1 MRKKFILDRFD
12 DAVER
17 AMPVILPLIAL
28 WIIGVLL
35 DWPWAIK
42 IMDWL
47 EMPAGF
53 VNLAF
58 ACLVMFLGI
67 VGAVR
72 LIYKKYGNGGT

>member
-1 MRKKFILDRFD
+1 MRKKLILDRFD

-28 WIIGVLL
+28 WIIGALIGL
-35 DWPWAIK
+35 GQLKLWIGWRCS
-42 IMDWL
+42 
-47 EMPAGF
+47 PA
-53 VNLAF
+53 LSISRS
-58 ACLVMFLGI
+58 CLVMFLGI